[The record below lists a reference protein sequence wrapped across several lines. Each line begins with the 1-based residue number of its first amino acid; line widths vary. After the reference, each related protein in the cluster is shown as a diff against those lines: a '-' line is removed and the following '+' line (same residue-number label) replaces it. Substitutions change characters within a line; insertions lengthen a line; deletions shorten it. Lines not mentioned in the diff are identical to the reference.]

1 MMSEMDIF
9 GMFDN
14 KKLTACLILL
24 VLELFIDGKF
34 NSLNYQKKLNFR
46 LNPFF

>member
-1 MMSEMDIF
+1 MISEMDIF

-34 NSLNYQKKLNFR
+34 
-46 LNPFF
+46 FFKVKSVF

>member
-1 MMSEMDIF
+1 MISEMDIF

-24 VLELFIDGKF
+24 VLELFIDGK
-34 NSLNYQKKLNFR
+34 LI
-46 LNPFF
+46 FFEVKSFF